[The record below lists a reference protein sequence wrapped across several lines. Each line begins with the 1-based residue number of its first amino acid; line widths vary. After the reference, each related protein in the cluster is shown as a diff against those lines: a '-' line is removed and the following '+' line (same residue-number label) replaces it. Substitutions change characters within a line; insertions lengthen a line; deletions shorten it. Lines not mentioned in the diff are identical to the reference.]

1 MLTFYFTRPPNRNQV
16 GGELLDHNY
25 SNTMAENK
33 NTLTKHAKLYGLSFM
48 SDGATISR
56 NPFSNVLSMS
66 GDVPPTPVAVIDATE
81 HMANGG
87 KKDASYVARYMEE
100 HILKLDPQK
109 LFTILFLFDGAGNV
123 QKGGEILEAI
133 FPRATTIHG
142 GEHVISLFFDDLSK
156 LPQIKVCYFILHAIS
171 SSLDSQIN

>member
-48 SDGATISR
+48 SDGATVGR

-123 QKGGEILEAI
+123 QKGGDILEAI